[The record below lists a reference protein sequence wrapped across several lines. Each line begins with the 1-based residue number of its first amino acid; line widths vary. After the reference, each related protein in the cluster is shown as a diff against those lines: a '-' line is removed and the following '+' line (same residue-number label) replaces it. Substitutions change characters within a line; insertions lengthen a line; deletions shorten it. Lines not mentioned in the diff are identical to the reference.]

1 MEKVFTILFFTT
13 LVLLPVIANGQQQQQ
28 QQQHQQQVAPYYYKP
43 ANSGR
48 FLLELNDAQLDIGLQ
63 TVTMFAL
70 DDRASLSANPHFEA
84 MWNLVR
90 LGATLE
96 TLLRG
101 DEDVLND
108 VDMNK
113 KFGRNGYNKTVL
125 MLFAR
130 YGFGESSDVKLQR
143 HFFELG
149 VSPGFFKQG
158 KKGTHIHLDFRTNI
172 ARTPYGAGGGS
183 IDRAFD
189 YEIFGGMRMGFD
201 WSFSRSES
209 ESGFFAHLNDELK
222 RIAYENDF
230 TASELIMLEDLAES
244 SRVLLP
250 EDVGGR
256 AFHFGP
262 IAGARISKRV
272 VKHTRAFITGQGFYD
287 MMDLVAR
294 NKAGENK
301 RSQHQINLQF
311 GFNVTIGAEGGKS
324 AVRSFF

>member
-1 MEKVFTILFFTT
+1 LRLYCQGIEYKDGKVEAVYGQEGRLTAVYDEYGVT
-13 LVLLPVIANGQQQQQ
+13 LTRFRAEYWLKDHPN
-28 QQQHQQQVAPYYYKP
+28 P
-43 ANSGR
+43 AGNTR
-48 FLLELNDAQLDIGLQ
+48 I
-63 TVTMFAL
+63 
-70 DDRASLSANPHFEA
+70 
-84 MWNLVR
+84 
-90 LGATLE
+90 
-96 TLLRG
+96 
-101 DEDVLND
+101 
-108 VDMNK
+108 
-113 KFGRNGYNKTVL
+113 
-125 MLFAR
+125 
-130 YGFGESSDVKLQR
+130 
-143 HFFELG
+143 
-149 VSPGFFKQG
+149 
-158 KKGTHIHLDFRTNI
+158 
-172 ARTPYGAGGGS
+172 
-183 IDRAFD
+183 
-189 YEIFGGMRMGFD
+189 GFD

-287 MMDLVAR
+287 AMDLVAR